1 MAILVR
7 ELRLSLIWNK
17 VFFKDTYLTH
27 LADPGQYAVEFE
39 KAREQA
45 GAWLLP
51 WIPGDKQHFWQY
63 YLLPVA
69 PGSFEAVTAQ
79 DARACFVPLRLPACA
94 QAIARDGTVATLE
107 GFCFP
112 HSVGV
117 VATIHVRPENPLS
130 LLQMVE
136 AAVSARNA
144 DFQLV
149 WKDKVPA
156 THGNLQSLADKV
168 VGRLHT
174 LALGDGNAI
183 GKPLPYPITIAT
195 VIDATFGESPAETTP
210 NTAPPIASGEI
221 PAAPTPAAN
230 SVSGQAG
237 PAGSSDPVNPDDQ
250 LLGRAMNALCRL
262 QSGWRTKKFE
272 GGCDDY
278 ADPMG
283 NQLVAI
289 DRGRAIWLPQ
299 RFSEIEIKGR
309 KTALGCYH
317 RNLTLAALQ
326 TAALTALVGRAD
338 EVLADPKGKLL
349 LLQPKDVAVA
359 IGLLRKLKDGDY
371 TSYRTWSLK
380 HQISFN
386 DDRMQRVAAKLGA

>member
-1 MAILVR
+1 MAILVN

-17 VFFKDTYLTH
+17 VFFKDTFLTR

-39 KAREQA
+39 KARKQS

-51 WIPGDKQHFWQY
+51 WIPGDNQHFWQY

-79 DARACFVPLRLPACA
+79 DARACFVPLRLPTCA

-107 GFCFP
+107 GFCFA

-117 VATIHVRPENPLS
+117 VATIHVRPENPLP
-130 LLQMVE
+130 LLQIVE
-136 AAVSARNA
+136 TAVSARNA

-149 WKDKVPA
+149 WKDKAPA

-174 LALGDGNAI
+174 LALSDGNAT

-195 VIDATFGESPAETTP
+195 VIDATLGESPAETTP
-210 NTAPPIASGEI
+210 ITAP
-221 PAAPTPAAN
+221 PTPAAN
-230 SVSGQAG
+230 PATGQT
-237 PAGSSDPVNPDDQ
+237 DPGNDDDQ
-250 LLGRAMNALCRL
+250 LLGRAMNALCLL
-262 QSGWRTKKFE
+262 QSGWRTKKFQ
-272 GGCDDY
+272 GGCEDY

-326 TAALTALVGRAD
+326 TAALTAVMGRAD

-349 LLQPKDVAVA
+349 QLQPKDVAAA
-359 IGLLRKLKDGDY
+359 IALLRKLKEGDY

-386 DDRMQRVAAKLGA
+386 EDRMQRVAAKLGV